1 MKKKEKMARHAKSS
15 KVERRRESARELKHA
30 KPERRAKFKM
40 TGRSA
45 LAFLLVIALLVGMT
59 GVSAFANS
67 DAQKEEVIYVST
79 DANGSVR
86 ELNAVNI
93 FDCEDFDGSGK
104 VSDYGD
110 YSMVKILEGDADIT
124 QSGKKITIDI
134 GSGTENAGDG
144 SGRIYYQGTM
154 KKTEIPWNISI
165 VYYLDGKKISP
176 EDLAGKSGKLKIHF
190 SVTEN
195 SEYSKLNS
203 NANGYFDNYA
213 LQAAFTLDTEK
224 CEDIKAADATI
235 ANVGQDK
242 QLSYIILPDKGIDMY
257 ITANVTDFEM
267 DAVSINGVKLNMD
280 IDVDYSALDEKI
292 DEAKD
297 AVKDLDDG
305 TGDALDASEEIY
317 DAASELA
324 DKSVEL
330 YDGVVELEEGSG
342 DLDSGLGE
350 ITAKSSEL
358 TDGAYEAFKGICSS
372 AETMLNQKLKE
383 NGMSSIT
390 LTPTN
395 YETVLDDLL
404 EKLDSSAVYIKA
416 YNSAYSQVTSEVEAN
431 ADTLYA
437 AAVKQQ
443 IAAQKQAAQQQAAG
457 EGQIEQQQATEG
469 ETSAAGEDQLTEEQ
483 IIAAGVAQLTEE
495 EKAQIRSAAI
505 QQAMA
510 SSDVTSQ
517 ISAAVASASEA
528 AEQVKD
534 LRTQLDD
541 FQKLYEGICDYT
553 DAVQDAKD
561 GSAELDENMGTLLE
575 NIEKLKDSV
584 AEFRDKIS
592 EFVDGMKE
600 LKDGTAEFF
609 DKISE
614 MKDEVHNKITEMIDK
629 IKGKDYLESFVS
641 QKNGSVK
648 SVQFIIK
655 TDAISIDEPSDSSDE
670 EAATAETEPQ
680 GFWQKLLALFGI

>member
-404 EKLDSSAVYIKA
+404 EKLDSS
-416 YNSAYSQVTSEVEAN
+416 
-431 ADTLYA
+431 
-437 AAVKQQ
+437 
-443 IAAQKQAAQQQAAG
+443 
-457 EGQIEQQQATEG
+457 
-469 ETSAAGEDQLTEEQ
+469 
-483 IIAAGVAQLTEE
+483 E